1 MSVDNKDLT
10 DKQIRDV
17 CILIDDNLRRSI
29 ELDHRL
35 FSEQI
40 PLKTILNDMMKVTK
54 QRLQKVLYY

>member
-35 FSEQI
+35 FSE
-40 PLKTILNDMMKVTK
+40 
-54 QRLQKVLYY
+54 